1 MSELVFV
8 VPAGID
14 DVKRPSGGN
23 RYDQRVRDGLRPRGW
38 QVRTMACGGTWP
50 EPDEEARDTLA
61 GRLAGLAAGTVV
73 LIDGLIASCVPD
85 VLASQAAR
93 LRIVVL
99 LHMPLGVPPVAGD
112 AAMVAA
118 RERRALACAR
128 WVIAT
133 SDWTRHWACT
143 QGGVAPEHVV
153 VALPGVDP
161 APQVAVGRDGTR
173 LLCLAA
179 VTALKGHDVLLDA
192 LATLRDVP
200 WRLACVGSMDTAP
213 DFAQAMQQRATAQ
226 GMAGRVAWHGALH
239 GSALGHAWAGS
250 DLLVLPSRKESYG
263 MVVTE
268 ALAHG
273 VPVIASN
280 VGGVSEALGQTADGR
295 RPGELVPA
303 GEATALADALRGWFA
318 DPALRRRWQEAARV
332 RRATLQRWD
341 TTVAQIEQAL
351 LA

>member
-38 QVRTMACGGTWP
+38 QVRMMACGGTWP

-118 RERRALACAR
+118 RERPTASAASWC
-128 WVIAT
+128 VILN
-133 SDWTRHWACT
+133 S
-143 QGGVAPEHVV
+143 
-153 VALPGVDP
+153 L
-161 APQVAVGRDGTR
+161 
-173 LLCLAA
+173 
-179 VTALKGHDVLLDA
+179 
-192 LATLRDVP
+192 
-200 WRLACVGSMDTAP
+200 
-213 DFAQAMQQRATAQ
+213 
-226 GMAGRVAWHGALH
+226 
-239 GSALGHAWAGS
+239 
-250 DLLVLPSRKESYG
+250 
-263 MVVTE
+263 
-268 ALAHG
+268 
-273 VPVIASN
+273 I
-280 VGGVSEALGQTADGR
+280 R
-295 RPGELVPA
+295 R
-303 GEATALADALRGWFA
+303 
-318 DPALRRRWQEAARV
+318 
-332 RRATLQRWD
+332 
-341 TTVAQIEQAL
+341 
-351 LA
+351 